1 MKELFDHLKL
11 AHAPFRCHFAREFT
25 SATRK
30 AGQMEKGT
38 VTASYQWNKVNILIF
53 SGVFIL
59 WVLTLWECH
68 WHC

>member
-11 AHAPFRCHFAREFT
+11 AHAPFRCHFARKFT

-38 VTASYQWNKVNILIF
+38 VTASYQ
-53 SGVFIL
+53 
-59 WVLTLWECH
+59 
-68 WHC
+68 